1 SSSRRRPPRPSAM
14 PEEEPELSEAEA
26 SELVQRIEVGE
37 DGIAVPAELLEEPEE
52 RPAPP
57 PRNLYARILRMKIAE
72 KLKLALRGNR
82 DARAPPRRAPPPDPA
97 PRAPVGVGR
106 RRRRAERGG
115 RSLRHALF
123 RRAGS
128 ARLHAPRE
136 PARLRRRVPVRPLA
150 PLRLD
155 VRPPGA

>member
-1 SSSRRRPPRPSAM
+1 M

-26 SELVQRIEVGE
+26 SELVQRIEAGE

-82 DARAPPRRAPPPDPA
+82 GAEAGGDARRARSPA
-97 PRAPVGVGR
+97 DRQV
-106 RRRRAERGG
+106 EE
-115 RSLRHALF
+115 
-123 RRAGS
+123 RAGGDRGAGAADS
-128 ARLHAPRE
+128 ADDEGAE
-136 PARLRRRVPVRPLA
+136 VR
-150 PLRLD
+150 
-155 VRPPGA
+155 